1 MSEYWV
7 GMRSLGP
14 EGGGGGEDGG
24 DGGVSGVCMQYTER
38 VSGVEEMERA
48 PRMSRKGTNDGVRG
62 SEVEVG
68 DGVGEGE
75 VGVEGEGEG
84 LRGSEWI
91 PERVRVR
98 KWGAL
103 LTRPTEAMIT
113 GEETSMTQHQH
124 QHRHRHRP
132 NKKSKSKMGVTPTT
146 PSTDS

>member
-1 MSEYWV
+1 
-7 GMRSLGP
+7 
-14 EGGGGGEDGG
+14 
-24 DGGVSGVCMQYTER
+24 MQYTER

-62 SEVEVG
+62 GEVEVG
-68 DGVGEGE
+68 EVGEGE

-124 QHRHRHRP
+124 QHRHRP
-132 NKKSKSKMGVTPTT
+132 NKKAKARWV
-146 PSTDS
+146 